1 MSKIIA
7 VANQKG
13 GTGKTTTSV
22 HLAYWLSQRGQVLV
36 VDADA
41 QQSSTTWLEDLN
53 LQGKIIND
61 PDDLFERLPELKE
74 EYDFVVVDGP
84 ASMSETTRV
93 ILTRAD
99 MAVVPCRPAGLDMH
113 SSNRVIRLIRQARD
127 LRGGMPRA
135 ALFLNQAKKGTVL
148 LREAQAALSNSGM
161 NLLDSIIYDRQV
173 ITDAPSQGQVVWQ
186 MSGTAAKSAA
196 KDFDL
201 LFEEAWEKLSGEN

>member
-1 MSKIIA
+1 MNKIIA

-53 LQGKIIND
+53 LRGEIIND
-61 PDDLFERLPELKE
+61 PDDLFDRLPQLRE

-84 ASMSETTRV
+84 ASLSETTRV

-99 MAVVPCRPAGLDMH
+99 IALVPCKPAGLDMH
-113 SSNRVIRLIRQARD
+113 SSNRVIRLIRQAKD
-127 LRGGMPRA
+127 LRRGIPRA
-135 ALFLNQAKKGTVL
+135 AMFLNQAKKGTVL
-148 LREAQAALSNSGM
+148 LREARTALAQSGI
-161 NLLDSIIYDRQV
+161 NLLDEVIYDRQV

-186 MSGTAAKSAA
+186 MNGSAA
-196 KDFDL
+196 KQAATEFDR
-201 LFEEAWEKLSGEN
+201 LFKEAWEKLSGEN

>member
-13 GTGKTTTSV
+13 GTGKTTTAI

-41 QQSSTTWLEDLN
+41 QQSSTTWIEDLN
-53 LQGKIIND
+53 LQGEIIND
-61 PDDLFERLPELKE
+61 PDELFDTVPQLGKQ
-74 EYDFVVVDGP
+74 YDFVVVDGP

-99 MAVVPCRPAGLDMH
+99 LALVPCKPAGLDMH

-148 LREAQAALSNSGM
+148 LREAQAALSNSGIA
-161 NLLDSIIYDRQV
+161 LLDAVIYDRQV

-186 MSGTAAKSAA
+186 MSGTAAKQAA